1 VPRQLTNVADYREAA
16 RVRLPRMVYDFVSGG
31 AEDEVTLGA
40 NEADLRTLRL
50 LPRALVDVAA
60 VDTSVTLFGTRLPSP
75 VLLGPAGLAGLLH
88 ADGEC
93 EIARGAGR
101 ASTIYTLSTGSSR
114 SIEQVAE
121 AASGPLWFQLYLWKD
136 RQVIASLVQRAKAA
150 GYQALC
156 LTVDVPVIGNRERDA
171 HNGMAIP
178 PRLRAANVVDVLR
191 HPRWVSQVLMRS
203 YITYGNLADPATQPA
218 PGLRTTARSLAG
230 MLGRTGGDENAMVR
244 MGEYVDRKLNN
255 PGSTWDDFAWLRRA
269 WDGPLLV
276 KGILSA
282 DDARTAVRLGADG
295 VVVSN
300 HGGRQLDTAV
310 SSIAALP
317 RVVDAVGDNGVVL
330 IDGGVRRGS
339 DVAKALALGAQAC
352 LIARPYL
359 YGLSVRGADGVEA
372 VVNGYQRE
380 LARVLALAGCPV
392 VKDLSREWLW
402 TGGCPP
408 LSDGSRC

>member
-1 VPRQLTNVADYREAA
+1 
-16 RVRLPRMVYDFVSGG
+16 
-31 AEDEVTLGA
+31 
-40 NEADLRTLRL
+40 
-50 LPRALVDVAA
+50 
-60 VDTSVTLFGTRLPSP
+60 
-75 VLLGPAGLAGLLH
+75 
-88 ADGEC
+88 
-93 EIARGAGR
+93 
-101 ASTIYTLSTGSSR
+101 
-114 SIEQVAE
+114 
-121 AASGPLWFQLYLWKD
+121 
-136 RQVIASLVQRAKAA
+136 
-150 GYQALC
+150 
-156 LTVDVPVIGNRERDA
+156 
-171 HNGMAIP
+171 
-178 PRLRAANVVDVLR
+178 
-191 HPRWVSQVLMRS
+191 
-203 YITYGNLADPATQPA
+203 
-218 PGLRTTARSLAG
+218 
-230 MLGRTGGDENAMVR
+230 
-244 MGEYVDRKLNN
+244 
-255 PGSTWDDFAWLRRA
+255 
-269 WDGPLLV
+269 
-276 KGILSA
+276 
-282 DDARTAVRLGADG
+282 
-295 VVVSN
+295 VVSN